1 VSDNNGG
8 NPRLDRIEG
17 ILETIVTVQRD
28 MQQEHQLLLRAQVVQ
43 GDELRQQEE
52 ELRQHQEGLRQQEE
66 ELRQLRNRTDE
77 KFQSLA
83 EAQQRVDDALAVLI
97 ATVDEIIRR
106 PRA

>member
-28 MQQEHQLLLRAQVVQ
+28 MQQEHQMLLRAQVVQ
-43 GDELRQQEE
+43 GE
-52 ELRQHQEGLRQQEE
+52 ELRQHQD

-83 EAQQRVDDALAVLI
+83 ESQQRVDDALAVLL